1 MQRKPSGAVSRS
13 PSRADGRIGIVLGG
27 GPVNGPPRD
36 KRDGTWAGLVL
47 SHPISAREH
56 PARRVAALS
65 LYPDNALLTNAD
77 ALAKS
82 ILPAYLPFS
91 APITLPMSFIPPAPV
106 SCIAW
111 ATAALTSS
119 SDICFGR

>member
-1 MQRKPSGAVSRS
+1 MQRKPFGVVSRS
-13 PSRADGRIGIVLGG
+13 PSRADGWIGIDLGG
-27 GPVNGPPRD
+27 GPVNGPPSD

-47 SHPISAREH
+47 SPCINERASGTK
-56 PARRVAALS
+56 VAAVS
-65 LYPDNALLTNAD
+65 LYPDNALLTSAD

-82 ILPAYLPFS
+82 ILPAYLLFS
-91 APITLPMSFIPPAPV
+91 APITLPMSFIPAAPI